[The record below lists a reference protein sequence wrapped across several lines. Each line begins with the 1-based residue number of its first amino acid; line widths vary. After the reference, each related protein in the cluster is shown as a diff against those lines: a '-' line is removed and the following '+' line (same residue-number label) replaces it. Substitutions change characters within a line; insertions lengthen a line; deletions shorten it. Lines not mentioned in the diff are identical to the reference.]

1 MNIFTKQKS
10 KSKKHLQEMK
20 ISREELSEIRKQ
32 EQARKE
38 LENDLE
44 RDLKSEEEK
53 HYFREL
59 LNRDYSK
66 PVVMFLNFSVTLL
79 ISYLAYLAMM
89 WMLRIFGL
97 PFFAHGIYEFFR
109 IFGEIMC
116 WLAALVSVFRGRSVW
131 DDILHRFG

>member
-1 MNIFTKQKS
+1 
-10 KSKKHLQEMK
+10 MK

-66 PVVMFLNFSVTLL
+66 PVVMLINFSFTLL
-79 ISYLAYLAMM
+79 VTYIAYFAII
-89 WMLRIFGL
+89 WNIRIFGFVFVTEPL
-97 PFFAHGIYEFFR
+97 FNFMKL
-109 IFGEIMC
+109 FGQSMC
-116 WLAALVSVFRGRSVW
+116 WLAAVISVFRGRSVL
-131 DDILHRFG
+131 DDLIKRIS

>member
-1 MNIFTKQKS
+1 
-10 KSKKHLQEMK
+10 MK

-89 WMLRIFGL
+89 WLLRIFGL